1 MPERA
6 HVRSVEAI
14 EAFRSHLIVYL
25 DKARPVLEEV
35 GSDLRRVQLWLET
48 DQRLYWERRVLRC
61 TRALEEAQQ
70 TLFSAR
76 LSDLREA
83 GAFEQA
89 AVHRARRDLEHAEDK
104 LRRIKRWT
112 RELGPRTESLTR
124 QVNALDTIFSQE
136 MARAVAWLTEVVR
149 HLDAYAEV
157 RPSFETDPPT
167 PSAPGSEGEG
177 AGSSASEGTAP
188 HPGGAS

>member
-1 MPERA
+1 M
-6 HVRSVEAI
+6 RSVEAI
-14 EAFRSHLIVYL
+14 EAFRSRLIVYL

-35 GSDLRRVQLWLET
+35 GSDIRRLQLWLET
-48 DQRLYWERRVLRC
+48 DQRLHWERRVLRC
-61 TRALEEAQQ
+61 SRALEDAQQ
-70 TLFSAR
+70 ALFSAR

-89 AVHRARRDLEHAEDK
+89 AVHRARRDLDHAEDK

-112 RELGPRTESLTR
+112 RELIPRTESLTR
-124 QVNALDTIFSQE
+124 QVNALDTVFSHE

-157 RPSFETDPPT
+157 LPSFEPDPPT
-167 PSAPGSEGEG
+167 PPVSGSGG
-177 AGSSASEGTAP
+177 QSTGSPVSEGTEP
-188 HPGGAS
+188 HRGGAS